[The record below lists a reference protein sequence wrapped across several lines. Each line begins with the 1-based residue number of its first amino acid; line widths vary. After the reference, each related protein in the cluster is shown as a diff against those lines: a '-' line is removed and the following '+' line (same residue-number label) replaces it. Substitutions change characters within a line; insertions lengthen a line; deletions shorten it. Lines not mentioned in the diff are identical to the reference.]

1 MNKIVKS
8 SALLLAVILTAGAIQ
23 AQDNAKTMPADN
35 KRERII
41 IRKKGDSKEKLTIV
55 VDGDKVTVNGKPV
68 DDYKSDDI
76 DIIRDDAFDMPMPPI
91 PPMAMAG
98 GADWKM
104 FGDDFMRELHSNK
117 AFLGVM
123 TKKTE
128 DGAKITEVT
137 KESAAEKAG
146 LKEGDVITKV
156 GDDKIEDA
164 DDLYKAVGKYKPED
178 KVTVTYKRD
187 GKENKATVTL
197 AENKQVRAFAWKN
210 GDGDDNFNFK
220 MNPRSAPLIQG
231 WNGDG
236 DFDMWNDDK
245 PRLGVQVQDT
255 EDDKGV
261 KLLDVDEDEPAD
273 KAGLKEDDIITQFN
287 GKNISSVDSFK
298 DMMKDVKKGD
308 TVKLTYLRDGK
319 SQTADIK
326 FPKDLKT
333 TDL

>member
-8 SALLLAVILTAGAIQ
+8 SVLLLAVILTAGEIH
-23 AQDNAKTMPADN
+23 AQNKMKTKPDN
-35 KRERII
+35 KSAENII

-55 VDGDKVTVNGKPV
+55 VDGDNITVNGKPV
-68 DDYKSDDI
+68 DDFKSDDI
-76 DIIRDDAFDMPMPPI
+76 DIIRNEDMMPMGMSMNAPMPPE
-91 PPMAMAG
+91 G
-98 GADWKM
+98 GWKM
-104 FGDDFMRELHSNK
+104 FGDDFMKEIHSNK

-123 TKKTE
+123 TKKAD

-156 GDDKIEDA
+156 GDEKIEDA
-164 DDLYKAVGKYKPED
+164 DDLYTAIGKYKPED

-187 GKENKATVTL
+187 GKEGKVTATL
-197 AENKQVRAFAWKN
+197 AENKQVRAFSWKN
-210 GDGDDNFNFK
+210 GDGGGNSFNYNI
-220 MNPRSAPLIQG
+220 NPRIAPRIRG

-236 DFDMWNDDK
+236 DFDWNDEK

-261 KLLDVDEDEPAD
+261 KLLEVDEDEPAD
-273 KAGLKEDDIITQFN
+273 KAGLEEDDIITQFN
-287 GKNISSVDSFK
+287 GKNITSVDSFK
-298 DMMKDVKKGD
+298 EMMKDVKKGD
-308 TVKLTYLRDGK
+308 TIKLTYLRDGK
-319 SQTADIK
+319 SQTADVK